1 MKKVLLTAIAVFGFT
16 VANAQSNKQGTM
28 HVNVLGGF
36 LSGTATQQDD
46 AAGSLKYKSTA
57 TGAQFGANFQYGIA
71 ESFSAGIGLELGTS
85 VLTPKSI
92 NIYDED
98 YDFGSNYN
106 TTVSTFKVNLSG
118 RYYFVNKDNFNVFA
132 GPSIGYTT
140 AKDKTAVLG
149 VTISDDKT
157 KYAGLNYG
165 VNVGGNYYFSDVV
178 GVILNVGYEGSS
190 LTSKYTY
197 TDYNDDDVLVSYT
210 DKGKATIGGIKVM
223 AGLALKF

>member
-71 ESFSAGIGLELGTS
+71 ESFSAGIGLELGTA
-85 VLTPKSI
+85 VLTPKDYNNYGTNPSI
-92 NIYDED
+92 
-98 YDFGSNYN
+98 
-106 TTVSTFKVNLSG
+106 STFKVNLSG
-118 RYYFVNKDNFNVFA
+118 RYYFLNEDKFNVFA
-132 GPSIGYTT
+132 GPSVGYTT
-140 AKDKTAVLG
+140 AKDKTAILG

-157 KYAGLNYG
+157 KYSGLNYG
-165 VNVGGNYYFSDVV
+165 INAGGNYYFSDVV

-190 LTSKYTY
+190 LTSTETDTY
-197 TDYNDDDVLVSYT
+197 TDNNGATVTATY
-210 DKGKATIGGIKVM
+210 KGKATLGGIKVM